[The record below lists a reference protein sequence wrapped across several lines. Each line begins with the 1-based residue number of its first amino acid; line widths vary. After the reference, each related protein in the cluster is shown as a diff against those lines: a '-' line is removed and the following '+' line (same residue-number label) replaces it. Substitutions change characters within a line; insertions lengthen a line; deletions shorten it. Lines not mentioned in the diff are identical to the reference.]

1 MARVLDGCREPRCG
15 FFFTQVAERLER
27 APVDVAGAVL
37 ANEPRVAWRDVSDVR
52 REPVARIERVHPEHR
67 PVADDLRHDRGRR
80 DRGAPLVAVDDRD
93 VRRRGRPEPEPV
105 DETRLRGRRE
115 RMQRTSQPV
124 QVRPVQPGA
133 VDLSR
138 RDDLHGNPGRARKH
152 RPEQLLTVLRRDL
165 LRIIQLRERPNA
177 MVAQRV
183 VVEKNAGNNERAG
196 ERAAACL
203 VSPGDEASAEP
214 SVELQQPLPRLRRQ
228 EPALLLRAQR

>member
-1 MARVLDGCREPRCG
+1 
-15 FFFTQVAERLER
+15 
-27 APVDVAGAVL
+27 
-37 ANEPRVAWRDVSDVR
+37 
-52 REPVARIERVHPEHR
+52 
-67 PVADDLRHDRGRR
+67 
-80 DRGAPLVAVDDRD
+80 
-93 VRRRGRPEPEPV
+93 
-105 DETRLRGRRE
+105 
-115 RMQRTSQPV
+115 MQRTSQPV

-133 VDLSR
+133 VDLTR
-138 RDDLHGNPGRARKH
+138 GDDLDGDTRGTVEHCAKELLPLLGRN
-152 RPEQLLTVLRRDL
+152 L
-165 LRIIQLRERPNA
+165 LRVVQLRERPNA